1 MVDPKTFST
10 KFFEAYYK
18 MKLSLLKMTSVIP
31 SLFLGFCW
39 GCSLSA
45 ALLDFFVCPT
55 CVSRASP
62 PASANKWNF
71 MWCLIRKPPVTGV
84 FCFWTQGSICRRF
97 SGKERCVFSIL
108 MCWCLVCSEGRDRA
122 SAALGDEL
130 ERTKQGVCGTNGAEL
145 IKKKKI
151 LPGQ

>member
-10 KFFEAYYK
+10 KIFWSILQDEAESFK
-18 MKLSLLKMTSVIP
+18 NDFCHSFPIPGILL
-31 SLFLGFCW
+31 

-97 SGKERCVFSIL
+97 SGTERCVFSIL

-145 IKKKKI
+145 IKKKKM